1 MRLSTTAIVLVH
13 YGKPETTKRCLERL
27 ASVAPESLVVVSNN
41 AGREHAEELASFAEN
56 SLEVNSL
63 LTEFEDISESWDK
76 RGGVVVLHNCGNRG
90 FAAGCNSGI
99 RLVRSLGGFNAVWLL
114 NNDTRPEQG
123 AVEALLTTLAAS
135 PKSILG
141 ATVVHGGEAGQRIQV
156 AGGVQYTPWLS
167 RIEPNHA
174 GTRLEDMAGLSNL
187 PMDYVYGASLFV
199 PMSLFDDIGLLDE
212 KFFLFYE
219 ELDLCLRA
227 KAAGYSLGWC
237 RECIVNH
244 DVSASI
250 GRPETASHHQGRTA
264 AYHEARSTFLFTR
277 KHYPWLLPPV
287 LLLRSLLK
295 PALLALRGEWH
306 CIGPALSG
314 LWAGG

>member
-1 MRLSTTAIVLVH
+1 M
-13 YGKPETTKRCLERL
+13 
-27 ASVAPESLVVVSNN
+27 
-41 AGREHAEELASFAEN
+41 
-56 SLEVNSL
+56 
-63 LTEFEDISESWDK
+63 
-76 RGGVVVLHNCGNRG
+76 
-90 FAAGCNSGI
+90 
-99 RLVRSLGGFNAVWLL
+99 
-114 NNDTRPEQG
+114 
-123 AVEALLTTLAAS
+123 EALLKTLAAS

-141 ATVVHGGEAGQRIQV
+141 ATVVHDKDVGQCIQV

-167 RIEPNHA
+167 RIEPNYA
-174 GTRLEDMAGLSNL
+174 GARLEDMAGLSEL
-187 PMDYVYGASLFV
+187 PMDYIYGASLFA

-212 KFFLFYE
+212 NYFLFYE

-227 KAAGYSLGWC
+227 KTAGYSLGWC
-237 RECIVNH
+237 RECVVNH

-250 GRPETASHHQGRTA
+250 GRPETASHHQGRIA

-295 PALLALRGEWH
+295 PTLLAFRGEWH